1 MRQIWRKE
9 IKNRFDMRVID
20 QVDRHE
26 GSDTMHAAQERVQVD
41 LLLSH
46 IWIFTWQ
53 MLRVLGP
60 NVVQHSFE
68 GSKPASTTCLTS
80 STFGTSP
87 SDGK

>member
-1 MRQIWRKE
+1 
-9 IKNRFDMRVID
+9 MRVID

-60 NVVQHSFE
+60 NVVHHVGWSVPIQN
-68 GSKPASTTCLTS
+68 AS
-80 STFGTSP
+80 SP
-87 SDGK
+87 FL